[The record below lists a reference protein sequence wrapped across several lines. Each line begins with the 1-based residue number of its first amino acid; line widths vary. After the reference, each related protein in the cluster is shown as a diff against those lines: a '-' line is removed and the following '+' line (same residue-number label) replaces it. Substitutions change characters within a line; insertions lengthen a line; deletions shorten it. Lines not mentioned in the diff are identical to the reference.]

1 MEEKPH
7 SQPGS
12 QQPKLCK
19 NNCYF
24 YGNPMYDDMCSK
36 CFKEQQ
42 GANQPAVD
50 ATTTAAAAAT
60 STIQTQQSHPDA
72 ASAAPAGVP
81 IANAVVASLQQE
93 HDATA
98 APQAAGTTAPEVAAD
113 AAVAIP
119 GLEGA
124 ANSSTA
130 TLVSS
135 SVPAPVPQSP
145 LSQLTGSSSGASTP
159 SAGKRAQAKK
169 GRCFL
174 CRSRVPLVKQTTN
187 RCRCDYV
194 FCDSHRYPDK
204 HNCEFDFKTSDR
216 VNLEKFNP
224 KLHGKPKG
232 GLSFTRID

>member
-42 GANQPAVD
+42 GIAV
-50 ATTTAAAAAT
+50 TAAPP
-60 STIQTQQSHPDA
+60 S
-72 ASAAPAGVP
+72 VP
-81 IANAVVASLQQE
+81 IAQAVSASLYQE
-93 HDATA
+93 NNATV
-98 APQAAGTTAPEVAAD
+98 APQMVDATAPEVTANT
-113 AAVAIP
+113 AVAMQ
-119 GLEGA
+119 GLEGG

-130 TLVSS
+130 TLVSGS
-135 SVPAPVPQSP
+135 GSAPGSQSP
-145 LSQLTGSSSGASTP
+145 LSQLTGTSSGASTP
-159 SAGKRAQAKK
+159 NTAKRAQAKK

-204 HNCEFDFKTSDR
+204 HSCEFDFKTSDR

-224 KLHGKPKG
+224 RLNDKPKG

>member
-42 GANQPAVD
+42 GANQPAV
-50 ATTTAAAAAT
+50 AATAATPAAT
-60 STIQTQQSHPDA
+60 STIQTQQSHPSA
-72 ASAAPAGVP
+72 VTAAPASMP
-81 IANAVVASLQQE
+81 IAQAVSDSLHQENNATV
-93 HDATA
+93 
-98 APQAAGTTAPEVAAD
+98 APQIVGTTAPKVTAN
-113 AAVAIP
+113 AAVGMQ
-119 GLEGA
+119 GLEGG

-135 SVPAPVPQSP
+135 SGSAPGSQSP
-145 LSQLTGSSSGASTP
+145 LAGTSSGASTP
-159 SAGKRAQAKK
+159 TTAKRAQAKK

-204 HNCEFDFKTSDR
+204 HSCEFDFKTSDR

-224 KLHGKPKG
+224 RLNDKPKG

>member
-50 ATTTAAAAAT
+50 ATAAPAAT
-60 STIQTQQSHPDA
+60 STVPTQQSHPA
-72 ASAAPAGVP
+72 AAPVGVP
-81 IANAVVASLQQE
+81 IANAVMASLHQE
-93 HDATA
+93 HEATA
-98 APQAAGTTAPEVAAD
+98 APQAADSAALEASAD
-113 AAVAIP
+113 AAMAMP
-119 GLEGA
+119 GMEGG

-130 TLVSS
+130 TLVPT
-135 SVPAPVPQSP
+135 SVSAPAPQSP
-145 LSQLTGSSSGASTP
+145 LLQLARSSSGVSTP
-159 SAGKRAQAKK
+159 TPAKRAQAKK

-194 FCDSHRYPDK
+194 FCDSHRYPDN

-224 KLHGKPKG
+224 KLNSKPKG